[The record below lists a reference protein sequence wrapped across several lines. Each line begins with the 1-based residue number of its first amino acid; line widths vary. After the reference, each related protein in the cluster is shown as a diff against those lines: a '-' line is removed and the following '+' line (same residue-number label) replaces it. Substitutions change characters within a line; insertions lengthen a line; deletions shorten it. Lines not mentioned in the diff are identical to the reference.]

1 MVTIEKDLCIGCGKC
16 VKDCVAHNII
26 LKDGKAE
33 PKRDCFLCG
42 HCVAV
47 CPKAA
52 VSVPEYNMAEVEEYE
67 KESFTM
73 NPDTLL
79 HAIKYR
85 RSIRDY
91 QDRKIE
97 PEKIDALF
105 QAGRYTATAKN
116 NQSSHF
122 ILVQQELSTLKEL
135 VWNHID
141 ALTDVPATE
150 LPKEYIPFASFN
162 RHRKADPTD
171 DFLFRNAPAVLYITS
186 DWDLD
191 AGLAAQNIEHMAIA
205 QGLGALYNGY
215 LQRISD
221 ENKALKT
228 WLGIE
233 NERIK
238 ACMLLG
244 YPNMTYARTVP
255 RREARVTIR

>member
-1 MVTIEKDLCIGCGKC
+1 MIEVQKELCIGCGKC
-16 VKDCVAHNII
+16 IKDCIAHNII
-26 LKDGKAE
+26 MKDGKAE

-52 VSVPEYNMAEVEEYE
+52 VSVPEYDMTEVEEYE
-67 KESFTM
+67 KDSFTL

-79 HAIKYR
+79 HVIKFR

-91 QDRKIE
+91 KKQKIE
-97 PEKIDALF
+97 SEKIEKLI
-105 QAGRYTATAKN
+105 QAGRFTATAKN
-116 NQSSHF
+116 NQGCHF
-122 ILVQQELSTLKEL
+122 IFVQQNLDHLKEL
-135 VWNHID
+135 VWKYID
-141 ALTDVPATE
+141 EATKVPVRE
-150 LPKEYIPFASFN
+150 LPKELLPFASFN
-162 RHRKADPTD
+162 RHRKVETTD

-191 AGLAAQNIEHMAIA
+191 AGLVAQNMELMAVSES
-205 QGLGALYNGY
+205 LGVLYNGY

-221 ENKALKT
+221 KNEKLKS

-233 NERIK
+233 EETIK

-244 YPNMTYARTVP
+244 YPNIAYARTAP
-255 RREARVTIR
+255 RREAHVTIL

>member
-1 MVTIEKDLCIGCGKC
+1 MIEIKKEACVGCGKC

-33 PKRDCFLCG
+33 PKRECFLCG

-52 VSVPEYNMAEVEEYE
+52 IVIPEYDMAEVEEYQ
-67 KESFTM
+67 KDSFALE
-73 NPDTLL
+73 PETLL
-79 HAIKYR
+79 HVIQFR

-97 PEKIDALF
+97 PEKIEMLV

-116 NQSSHF
+116 NQNCHF
-122 ILVQQELSTLKEL
+122 ILVQQELENLKKV
-135 VWNHID
+135 VWEYID
-141 ALTDVPATE
+141 EEVSVPAAE
-150 LPKEYIPFASFN
+150 LPKELVPFASFN
-162 RHRKADPTD
+162 RHRKADPKD
-171 DFLFRNAPAVLYITS
+171 DFLFRNAPAVLYLTS

-191 AGLAAQNIEHMAIA
+191 AGLAAQNIELMAVS
-205 QGLGALYNGY
+205 QGLGALFNGY

-221 ENKALKT
+221 KNEKLKK

-233 NERIK
+233 GQTIK

-244 YPNMTYARTVP
+244 YPNISYARTAP
-255 RREARVTIR
+255 RRKAQTILR